1 MTAPATPAHPATP
14 ADRALRG
21 KAVRKHVSRS
31 AHAARVPSAD
41 RPDPVA
47 VLERQGH
54 DRLPELLPIR
64 YGRMAA
70 SPFAFLR
77 GAAAV
82 MAADLAA
89 APHTGLTVQLCGDA
103 HLLNFGL
110 YASPE
115 RALLF
120 DLNDFDET
128 FPGPFEW
135 DVKRLA
141 ASVAVAARE
150 NGHPEA
156 KAGRAALAAVAA
168 YRTTI
173 RRLARLG
180 ELDVWYTRVDAEQL
194 LPLARSTRSRRRAE
208 SSLGR
213 ARRRTS
219 LQAYGKLTDV
229 VDGRRRIIH
238 DPPLLEPAGTSDM
251 ASLRKIFSD
260 YRSTLSEERRLLLD
274 RYRFVDAA
282 RKVVGVGSVGLRCFI
297 VLLAGRDADDP
308 LFLQIKEARQSVLE
322 EHLPSGPYTHP
333 GHRVVAG
340 QRLLQAASDI
350 FLGWMSGPQGRA
362 FYWRQ
367 LRDMKATADVA
378 GMRPDD
384 LLAYARL
391 CGTAL
396 ARAHARSGD
405 RIAIAGYLG
414 GADTFDRAITDF
426 ALAYADQT
434 TAEPAALGAA
444 VAAGVVRA
452 APGV

>member
-1 MTAPATPAHPATP
+1 MTTP
-14 ADRALRG
+14 ADRAERG
-21 KAVRKHVSRS
+21 RAARKRVARS
-31 AHAARVPSAD
+31 AHAGWIPSVD

-47 VLERQGH
+47 VLERQGR

-64 YGRMAA
+64 YGRMVA

-77 GAAAV
+77 GSAAV
-82 MAADLAA
+82 MAADLASQ
-89 APHTGLTVQLCGDA
+89 PHTGLTVQLCGDA

-141 ASVAVAARE
+141 ASIAVAARE
-150 NGHPEA
+150 NGHGDT
-156 KAGRAALAAVAA
+156 KAHRAALEATAT
-168 YRTTI
+168 YRTAL
-173 RRLARLG
+173 RALARKG
-180 ELDVWYTRVDAEQL
+180 ELAVWYDRIDADSL
-194 LPLARSTRSRRRAE
+194 LPLVRSARNRRRVE
-208 SSLGR
+208 SSLTR

-219 LQAYGKLTDV
+219 LHAVGKLTET
-229 VDGRRRIIH
+229 VDGRRRIVQ
-238 DPPLLEPAGTSDM
+238 DPPLLEPAGASDM
-251 ASLRKIFSD
+251 AAVRKIFSD

-282 RKVVGVGSVGLRCFI
+282 RKVVGVGSVGTRCFI
-297 VLLAGRDADDP
+297 VLLSGRDQDDP
-308 LFLQIKEARQSVLE
+308 LFLQIKEARKSVLE
-322 EHLPSGPYTHP
+322 EHLPSGPYVHP

-350 FLGWMSGPQGRA
+350 FLGWMTGPQGRA

-367 LRDMKATADVA
+367 LRDMKGSADVA
-378 GMRPDD
+378 GMSPPE
-384 LLAYARL
+384 LLAYGRL

-405 RIAIAGYLG
+405 RVAIAAYLG
-414 GADTFDRAITDF
+414 GADTFEHAVADF
-426 ALAYADQT
+426 ASAYAGQT
-434 TAEPAALGAA
+434 AADHATLDAA
-444 VAAGVVRA
+444 VTAGVVTA
-452 APGV
+452 APGI

>member
-1 MTAPATPAHPATP
+1 MSTPVA
-14 ADRALRG
+14 RAERG
-21 KAVRKHVSRS
+21 KAARRRVSRS
-31 AHAARVPSAD
+31 AHAGWVPPVDRAD
-41 RPDPVA
+41 PLG
-47 VLERQGH
+47 VLERQGR

-82 MAADLAA
+82 MAADLASR
-89 APHTGLTVQLCGDA
+89 PHTGLTVQLCGDA
-103 HLLNFGL
+103 HLLNFGV

-135 DVKRLA
+135 DVERLA
-141 ASVAVAARE
+141 ASVAVAGRA
-150 NGHPEA
+150 NGHVEA
-156 KAGRAALAAVAA
+156 KVRRATLEAGAA
-168 YRTTI
+168 YRAAM
-173 RRLARLG
+173 RRLAGRG
-180 ELDVWYTRVDAEQL
+180 ELAVWYERLDADTL
-194 LPLARSTRSRRRAE
+194 LPLVRSARRRGQVA
-208 SSLGR
+208 SSLTR

-219 LQAYGKLTDV
+219 LQALGKLTEV

-238 DPPLLEPAGTSDM
+238 DPPLLEPAGASDT

-274 RYRFVDAA
+274 RYRFADAA
-282 RKVVGVGSVGLRCFI
+282 RKVVGIGSVGLRCFV
-297 VLLAGRDADDP
+297 VLLTGRDQGDP
-308 LFLQIKEARQSVLE
+308 LFLQIKEARKSVLE
-322 EHLPSGPYTHP
+322 EHLPHGPYVHP

-340 QRLLQAASDI
+340 QRQLQAASDI

-367 LRDMKATADVA
+367 LRDMKGSADVA
-378 GMRPDD
+378 GMSPAD
-384 LLAYARL
+384 LLGYARL

-405 RIAIAGYLG
+405 RIAIAAYLG
-414 GADTFDRAITDF
+414 GADTFEQAVADF

-434 TAEPAALGAA
+434 TADHAALGAA
-444 VAAGVVRA
+444 VAAGVVAA
-452 APGV
+452 APEV

>member
-1 MTAPATPAHPATP
+1 MTTP
-14 ADRALRG
+14 ADRAERG
-21 KAVRKHVSRS
+21 RAARKRVARS
-31 AHAARVPSAD
+31 AHAGWNPAVD

-47 VLERQGH
+47 VLERQGR

-77 GAAAV
+77 GSAAV
-82 MAADLAA
+82 MAGDLASQ
-89 APHTGLTVQLCGDA
+89 PHTGLTVQLCGDA

-115 RALLF
+115 RTQLF

-150 NGHPEA
+150 NGHSDT
-156 KAGRAALAAVAA
+156 KAHRAALEATAA
-168 YRTTI
+168 YRTAL
-173 RRLARLG
+173 RELARKG
-180 ELDVWYTRVDAEQL
+180 ELAVWYERIDADSL
-194 LPLARSTRSRRRAE
+194 LPLVRSARHRRRVE
-208 SSLGR
+208 SSLTR

-219 LQAYGKLTDV
+219 LHAVGKLTEI
-229 VDGRRRIIH
+229 VDGRRRIVH
-238 DPPLLEPAGTSDM
+238 DPPLLEPAGAADT

-282 RKVVGVGSVGLRCFI
+282 RKVVGVGSVGTRCFI
-297 VLLAGRDADDP
+297 VLLAGRDQDDP
-308 LFLQIKEARQSVLE
+308 LFLQIKEARKSVLE
-322 EHLPSGPYTHP
+322 EHLPNGPYVHP

-350 FLGWMSGPQGRA
+350 FLGWMTGPQGRA

-367 LRDMKATADVA
+367 LRDMKGSADVV
-378 GMRPDD
+378 GMGPAA
-384 LLAYARL
+384 LTAYARL

-405 RIAIAGYLG
+405 RVAIAAYLG
-414 GADTFDRAITDF
+414 GTDTFERAVADF
-426 ALAYADQT
+426 ALAYASQT
-434 TAEPAALGAA
+434 TADHAALGAA
-444 VAAGVVRA
+444 VAAGVVTA
-452 APGV
+452 SPGI

>member
-1 MTAPATPAHPATP
+1 MTAPATPAG
-14 ADRALRG
+14 RARRG
-21 KAVRKHVSRS
+21 KEARTRVSRS
-31 AHAARVPSAD
+31 AHADWLRSVD
-41 RPDPVA
+41 RADPVA
-47 VLERQGH
+47 VLERQGR
-54 DRLPELLPIR
+54 DRLPDLLPIR
-64 YGRMAA
+64 YGRMTA

-82 MAADLAA
+82 MAGDLAA
-89 APHTGLTVQLCGDA
+89 QPHTGLTVQLCGDA

-141 ASVAVAARE
+141 VSVAMAARE
-150 NGHPEA
+150 NGHSDP
-156 KAGRAALAAVAA
+156 KVRQAALEAAAA
-168 YRTTI
+168 YRTAL
-173 RRLARLG
+173 RRLAGCG
-180 ELDVWYTRVDAEQL
+180 ELEVWYTRIDADSL
-194 LPLARSTRSRRRAE
+194 LPFIRSARDRRRVE
-208 SSLGR
+208 STLTR

-219 LQAYGKLTDV
+219 LHALGKLTEV

-238 DPPLLEPAGTSDM
+238 DPPLLEPAGPPDM
-251 ASLRKIFSD
+251 AAMRKIFSD
-260 YRSTLSEERRLLLD
+260 YRSTLTEERRLLLD

-282 RKVVGVGSVGLRCFI
+282 HKVVGVGSVGLRCFI
-297 VLLAGRDADDP
+297 VLLTGRDDDDP
-308 LFLQIKEARQSVLE
+308 LFLQIKEARRSVLE
-322 EHLPSGPYTHP
+322 EYLPSGPLTHP

-350 FLGWMSGPQGRA
+350 FLGWMSGPQGRS

-367 LRDMKATADVA
+367 LRDMKGSADIVGLGPA
-378 GMRPDD
+378 Q
-384 LLAYARL
+384 LHVYARL

-405 RIAIAGYLG
+405 RVAIAGYLG
-414 GADTFDRAITDF
+414 GSDTFERAVADF
-426 ALAYADQT
+426 ALRYADQT
-434 TAEPAALGAA
+434 AADHSALVAA
-444 VAAGVVRA
+444 VDAGVVRA
-452 APGV
+452 RYGV

>member
-1 MTAPATPAHPATP
+1 MTTP
-14 ADRALRG
+14 ADRAERG
-21 KAVRKHVSRS
+21 RAARKRVARS
-31 AHAARVPSAD
+31 AHAGWVPSVD

-47 VLERQGH
+47 VLERQGR

-64 YGRMAA
+64 YGRMVA

-77 GAAAV
+77 GSAAV
-82 MAADLAA
+82 MAADLASQ
-89 APHTGLTVQLCGDA
+89 PHTGLTVQLCGDA

-150 NGHPEA
+150 NGHSDA
-156 KAGRAALAAVAA
+156 KAHRAALEATAA
-168 YRTTI
+168 YRTAL
-173 RRLARLG
+173 RALARKG
-180 ELDVWYTRVDAEQL
+180 ELAVWYDRIDADSL
-194 LPLARSTRSRRRAE
+194 LPLVRSARNRRRVE
-208 SSLGR
+208 SSLTR

-219 LQAYGKLTDV
+219 LHAVGKLTEI
-229 VDGRRRIIH
+229 VDGRRRIVH
-238 DPPLLEPAGTSDM
+238 DPPLLEPAGAADM

-282 RKVVGVGSVGLRCFI
+282 RKVVGVGSVGTRCFI
-297 VLLAGRDADDP
+297 LLLAGRDQDDP
-308 LFLQIKEARQSVLE
+308 LFLQIKEARKSVLE
-322 EHLPSGPYTHP
+322 EHLPNGPYVHP

-350 FLGWMSGPQGRA
+350 FLGWMTGPQGRA

-367 LRDMKATADVA
+367 LRDMKGSADVA
-378 GMRPDD
+378 GMGPAE
-384 LLAYARL
+384 LLAYGRL

-405 RIAIAGYLG
+405 RIAIAAYLG
-414 GADTFDRAITDF
+414 GTDTFEHALADF
-426 ALAYADQT
+426 ASAYATQT
-434 TAEPAALGAA
+434 TTDHATLGAA
-444 VAAGVVRA
+444 VAAGVVTA
-452 APGV
+452 SPGI

>member
-1 MTAPATPAHPATP
+1 MVRNSASATPEGRTAQ
-14 ADRALRG
+14 G
-21 KAVRKHVSRS
+21 KAARKLAPRS
-31 AHAARVPSAD
+31 SHADWIPSVG

-47 VLERQGH
+47 VLERQGR
-54 DRLPELLPIR
+54 DRLQELLPIR
-64 YGRMAA
+64 YGRMTA

-89 APHTGLTVQLCGDA
+89 QPHTGLTVQLCGDA

-115 RALLF
+115 RTLLF

-150 NGHPEA
+150 NGHPREQVR
-156 KAGRAALAAVAA
+156 RAAQAAAGG
-168 YRTTI
+168 YRTGM
-173 RRLARLG
+173 RRLADRG
-180 ELDVWYTRVDAEQL
+180 ELAVWYERIDADQL
-194 LPLARSTRSRRRAE
+194 LPLVRSARRRKQVE
-208 SSLGR
+208 STLSR

-219 LQAYGKLTDV
+219 LHALGKLTQT
-229 VDGRRRIIH
+229 VDGRPRIVH
-238 DPPLLEPAGTSDM
+238 DPPLLEPAGGPDM
-251 ASLRKIFSD
+251 ASLRKSFSD

-282 RKVVGVGSVGLRCFI
+282 RKVVGVGSVGTRCFI
-297 VLLAGRDADDP
+297 VLLAGRDAEDP
-308 LFLQIKEARQSVLE
+308 LFLQIKEAKRSILE
-322 EHLPSGPYTHP
+322 EHLPSSPYVHP

-350 FLGWMSGPQGRA
+350 FLGWMTGPHGRA

-367 LRDMKATADVA
+367 LRDMKGSADVA
-378 GMRPDD
+378 GMSPRR
-384 LLAYARL
+384 LQNYADL

-405 RIAIAGYLG
+405 RMAIAGYLG
-414 GADTFDRAITDF
+414 RSDIFDRAVADF
-426 ALAYADQT
+426 ALRYVDQNLADH
-434 TAEPAALGAA
+434 AALEAA
-444 VAAGVVRA
+444 VVAGVVEA

>member
-1 MTAPATPAHPATP
+1 MTTPTTP

-21 KAVRKHVSRS
+21 KAARKQVPRS
-31 AHAARVPSAD
+31 AHAAWIPSAD

-47 VLERQGH
+47 VLERQGR

-64 YGRMAA
+64 YGRMAG
-70 SPFAFLR
+70 SPLAFLR

-89 APHTGLTVQLCGDA
+89 VPHTGLTVQLCGDA

-156 KAGRAALAAVAA
+156 KVGRAALETVTA
-168 YRTTI
+168 YRTAV

-180 ELDVWYTRVDAEQL
+180 ELDVWYARIDAEQL
-194 LPLARSTRSRRRAE
+194 LSLARSARHRRRVE

-260 YRSTLSEERRLLLD
+260 YRSTLAEERRLLLD

-297 VLLAGRDADDP
+297 VLLAGRDTDDP
-308 LFLQIKEARQSVLE
+308 LFLQLKEARRSVLE
-322 EHLPSGPYTHP
+322 EHLPSGPYVHP
-333 GHRVVAG
+333 GHRVVVG

-367 LRDMKATADVA
+367 LRDMKSSADVA
-378 GMRPDD
+378 GMSPDD
-384 LLAYARL
+384 LLSYARL

-414 GADTFDRAITDF
+414 SADTFDRAVRDF
-426 ALAYADQT
+426 ALAYADR
-434 TAEPAALGAA
+434 TAADHTILGAA

-452 APGV
+452 EPGV

>member
-1 MTAPATPAHPATP
+1 M
-14 ADRALRG
+14 
-21 KAVRKHVSRS
+21 
-31 AHAARVPSAD
+31 D

-47 VLERQGH
+47 VLERQGR

-77 GAAAV
+77 GSAAV
-82 MAADLAA
+82 MATDLASQ
-89 APHTGLTVQLCGDA
+89 PHTGLTVQLCGDA

-150 NGHPEA
+150 NGHSDT
-156 KAGRAALAAVAA
+156 KAHRAALEATAA
-168 YRTTI
+168 YRTAL
-173 RRLARLG
+173 RGLARKG
-180 ELDVWYTRVDAEQL
+180 ELAVWYERIDADSL
-194 LPLARSTRSRRRAE
+194 LPLVRAGRHRRRVE
-208 SSLGR
+208 SSLTR

-219 LQAYGKLTDV
+219 LHAVGKLTET
-229 VDGRRRIIH
+229 VDGRRRIVH
-238 DPPLLEPAGTSDM
+238 DPPLLEPAGAADM

-282 RKVVGVGSVGLRCFI
+282 RKVVGVGSVGTRCFI
-297 VLLAGRDADDP
+297 VLLAGRDQDDP
-308 LFLQIKEARQSVLE
+308 LFLQIKEARKSVLE
-322 EHLPSGPYTHP
+322 EHLPNGPYVHP

-350 FLGWMSGPQGRA
+350 FLGWMTGPQGRA

-367 LRDMKATADVA
+367 LRDMKGSADVV
-378 GMRPDD
+378 GMGPQA
-384 LLAYARL
+384 LTAYARL
-391 CGTAL
+391 CGNAL

-405 RIAIAGYLG
+405 RVAIAAYLG
-414 GADTFDRAITDF
+414 STDTFERAVADF
-426 ALAYADQT
+426 ALSYASQT
-434 TAEPAALGAA
+434 TADHAALGAA
-444 VAAGVVRA
+444 VAAGVITA
-452 APGV
+452 APGI

>member
-1 MTAPATPAHPATP
+1 MTTLGTSRTPT
-14 ADRALRG
+14 DRATQGR
-21 KAVRKHVSRS
+21 AARKRTPRS
-31 AHAARVPSAD
+31 AHAAWIPSID

-47 VLERQGH
+47 VLERQGR

-64 YGRMAA
+64 YGRMTA

-89 APHTGLTVQLCGDA
+89 QPRTGLTVQLCGDA

-115 RALLF
+115 RSLLF

-141 ASVAVAARE
+141 ASVVVAARE
-150 NGHPEA
+150 NGHSEA
-156 KAGRAALAAVAA
+156 KAHRAAVEATAA
-168 YRTTI
+168 YRTSI
-173 RRLARLG
+173 HRLAGLG
-180 ELDVWYTRVDAEQL
+180 ELAVWYERMDADTL
-194 LPLARSTRSRRRAE
+194 LPLVRSARHRRRVE
-208 SSLGR
+208 SSLTR

-219 LQAYGKLTDV
+219 LQALGKLTEV
-229 VDGRRRIIH
+229 VDGRHRIIN
-238 DPPLLEPAGTSDM
+238 DPPLLESAGTSDM
-251 ASLRKIFSD
+251 AALRKIFSD

-282 RKVVGVGSVGLRCFI
+282 RKVVGVGSVGTRCFI

-308 LFLQIKEARQSVLE
+308 LFLQIKEARKSVLE
-322 EHLPSGPYTHP
+322 EHLPHGPYVHP

-340 QRLLQAASDI
+340 QRLLQAAGDI
-350 FLGWMSGPQGRA
+350 FLGWMTGPQGRA
-362 FYWRQ
+362 YYWRQ
-367 LRDMKATADVA
+367 LRDMKGSADVA
-378 GMRPDD
+378 GMTPAA
-384 LLAYARL
+384 LTSYARL
-391 CGTAL
+391 CGTVL

-405 RIAIAGYLG
+405 RIAIAAYLG
-414 GADTFDRAITDF
+414 RGDTFDQAVAEF
-426 ALAYADQT
+426 ALTYAAQT
-434 TAEPAALGAA
+434 VTDHATLTAA

-452 APGV
+452 APEL

>member
-1 MTAPATPAHPATP
+1 MTTP
-14 ADRALRG
+14 ADRADRG
-21 KAVRKHVSRS
+21 RAARKRVSRS
-31 AHAARVPSAD
+31 AHAGWIPAVD

-47 VLERQGH
+47 VLERQGR

-70 SPFAFLR
+70 SPFAFFR
-77 GAAAV
+77 GSAAV

-89 APHTGLTVQLCGDA
+89 QPHTGLTVQLCGDA

-141 ASVAVAARE
+141 ASVAVAGHE
-150 NGHPEA
+150 NGHSEP
-156 KAGRAALAAVAA
+156 KAHRAALEATAA
-168 YRTTI
+168 YRTAL
-173 RRLARLG
+173 RALARKG
-180 ELDVWYTRVDAEQL
+180 ELAVWYDRIDADSL
-194 LPLARSTRSRRRAE
+194 LPLVRSARDRRRVE
-208 SSLGR
+208 SSLTR

-219 LQAYGKLTDV
+219 LHAVGKLTET
-229 VDGRRRIIH
+229 VDGRRRIVH
-238 DPPLLEPAGTSDM
+238 DPPLLEPAGAADM

-282 RKVVGVGSVGLRCFI
+282 RKVVGVGSVGTRCFI
-297 VLLAGRDADDP
+297 VLLAGRDQDDP
-308 LFLQIKEARQSVLE
+308 LFLQIKEARKSVLE
-322 EHLPSGPYTHP
+322 EYLPSGPYVHP

-350 FLGWMSGPQGRA
+350 FLGWMTGPQGRA

-367 LRDMKATADVA
+367 LRDMKGSADVA
-378 GMRPDD
+378 GMGPAE
-384 LLAYARL
+384 LLGYARL

-405 RIAIAGYLG
+405 RVAIAAYLG
-414 GADTFDRAITDF
+414 GTDTFEHAVADF
-426 ALAYADQT
+426 ASAYATQT
-434 TAEPAALGAA
+434 ATDHATLNAA
-444 VAAGVVRA
+444 VAAGVVTA
-452 APGV
+452 APGI

>member
-1 MTAPATPAHPATP
+1 MTVPATPAER
-14 ADRALRG
+14 DQRG
-21 KAVRKHVSRS
+21 KAARRQVRRS
-31 AHAARVPSAD
+31 AHAAWIPSAD

-47 VLERQGH
+47 VLERQGR
-54 DRLPELLPIR
+54 DRLPELLPVR
-64 YGRMAA
+64 YGRMIA
-70 SPFAFLR
+70 SPLAFLR

-82 MAADLAA
+82 MAADLATQ
-89 APHTGLTVQLCGDA
+89 PHTGLTVQLCGDA

-141 ASVAVAARE
+141 TSVAVAARE
-150 NGHPEA
+150 NGHSDAEA
-156 KAGRAALAAVAA
+156 HRAALEGVAA
-168 YRTTI
+168 YRTAI
-173 RRLARLG
+173 RRLAGLG
-180 ELDVWYTRVDAEQL
+180 ELAVWYERIGAESL
-194 LPLARSTRSRRRAE
+194 LPLVRSARRRRRVE
-208 SSLGR
+208 SSLTR

-219 LQAYGKLTDV
+219 LQTLGKLTEV

-238 DPPLLEPAGTSDM
+238 DPPVLEPAGVPDG
-251 ASLRKIFSD
+251 AALRKIFSD
-260 YRSTLSEERRLLLD
+260 YRSTLAEDRRVLLD
-274 RYRFVDAA
+274 RYRYVDAA

-297 VLLAGRDADDP
+297 VLLTGRDADDP
-308 LFLQIKEARQSVLE
+308 LFLQIKEARRSVLE
-322 EHLPSGPYTHP
+322 EHLPPGPYVHP

-350 FLGWMSGPQGRA
+350 FLGWMTGPQGRA

-367 LRDMKATADVA
+367 LRDMKGSAEVA
-378 GMRPDD
+378 GMCPKE
-384 LLAYARL
+384 LPVYAGL

-405 RIAIAGYLG
+405 RIAIASYLG
-414 GADTFDRAITDF
+414 GADTFERAVADF
-426 ALAYADQT
+426 ALVYADQT
-434 TAEPAALGAA
+434 AADHAALGAA

-452 APGV
+452 SPDI

>member
-1 MTAPATPAHPATP
+1 MTVP
-14 ADRALRG
+14 ADRVERG
-21 KAVRKHVSRS
+21 RAARKRVPRS
-31 AHAARVPSAD
+31 AHGTWIVPVD
-41 RPDPVA
+41 RPDPVG
-47 VLERQGH
+47 VLERQGR

-77 GAAAV
+77 GSAAV

-89 APHTGLTVQLCGDA
+89 QPHTGLTVQLCGDA

-115 RALLF
+115 RTLLF

-141 ASVAVAARE
+141 ASVAVAGRE
-150 NGHPEA
+150 NGHEEG
-156 KAGRAALAAVAA
+156 KVRRAVVEAVAA
-168 YRTTI
+168 YRLNM
-173 RRLARLG
+173 RRLARHG
-180 ELDVWYTRVDAEQL
+180 ELAVWYERIDAESL
-194 LPLARSTRSRRRAE
+194 LPLARSARRRRQVA
-208 SSLGR
+208 SSLTR

-219 LQAYGKLTDV
+219 LQAVGKLTEV
-229 VDGRRRIIH
+229 VDGRRRIVN
-238 DPPLLEPAGTSDM
+238 DPPLLEPAGASDM

-282 RKVVGVGSVGLRCFI
+282 RKVVGVGSVGMRCFV

-308 LFLQIKEARQSVLE
+308 LFLQIKEARKSVLE
-322 EHLPSGPYTHP
+322 EHLPSGPYVHP

-340 QRLLQAASDI
+340 QRLLQAAGDI
-350 FLGWMSGPQGRA
+350 FLGWMTGPQGRA

-367 LRDMKATADVA
+367 LRDMKGSADVA
-378 GMRPDD
+378 GMSPAD
-384 LLAYARL
+384 LLGYARL

-405 RIAIAGYLG
+405 RIAIAAYLG
-414 GADTFDRAITDF
+414 GADTFERAVADF
-426 ALAYADQT
+426 ALAYAGQT
-434 TAEPAALGAA
+434 VADHAALGAA
-444 VAAGVVRA
+444 VAAGVVGA
-452 APGV
+452 APEV

>member
-1 MTAPATPAHPATP
+1 MSTP
-14 ADRALRG
+14 ADRAERG
-21 KAVRKHVSRS
+21 RAARKRVSRS
-31 AHAARVPSAD
+31 AHAGWVPSVD

-47 VLERQGH
+47 VLERQGR
-54 DRLPELLPIR
+54 DRLTELLPIR

-77 GAAAV
+77 GSAAV
-82 MAADLAA
+82 MAADLASQ
-89 APHTGLTVQLCGDA
+89 PHTGLTVQLCGDA

-141 ASVAVAARE
+141 ASLTVAGLE
-150 NGHPEA
+150 NGHSDA
-156 KAGRAALAAVAA
+156 RAHHAALEATAA
-168 YRTTI
+168 YRTAL
-173 RRLARLG
+173 RALARKG
-180 ELDVWYTRVDAEQL
+180 ELTVWYDRIDADSL
-194 LPLARSTRSRRRAE
+194 LPLVRSARHRRRVE
-208 SSLGR
+208 SSLTR

-219 LQAYGKLTDV
+219 LHAVGKLTETV
-229 VDGRRRIIH
+229 EGRRRIVH
-238 DPPLLEPAGTSDM
+238 DPPLLEPAGAQDM

-282 RKVVGVGSVGLRCFI
+282 RKVVGVGSVGTRCFI
-297 VLLAGRDADDP
+297 VLLAGRDQDDP

-322 EHLPSGPYTHP
+322 EHLPSGPYIHP

-367 LRDMKATADVA
+367 LRDMKGSADVA
-378 GMRPDD
+378 GMSPAE
-384 LLAYARL
+384 LLAYGRL

-405 RIAIAGYLG
+405 RVAIAAYLG
-414 GADTFDRAITDF
+414 GNDTFEHAVADF
-426 ALAYADQT
+426 ASAYATQT
-434 TAEPAALGAA
+434 TTDHATLNAA
-444 VAAGVVRA
+444 VAAGVVTA
-452 APGV
+452 APGI

>member
-1 MTAPATPAHPATP
+1 MTTP
-14 ADRALRG
+14 ADRAERG
-21 KAVRKHVSRS
+21 RAARKRVARS
-31 AHAARVPSAD
+31 AHAGWIPSVD

-47 VLERQGH
+47 VLERQGR

-64 YGRMAA
+64 YGRMVA

-77 GAAAV
+77 GSAAV
-82 MAADLAA
+82 MAADLASQ
-89 APHTGLTVQLCGDA
+89 PHTGLTVQLCGDA

-141 ASVAVAARE
+141 ASIAVAARE
-150 NGHPEA
+150 NGHGDT
-156 KAGRAALAAVAA
+156 KAHRAALEATAT
-168 YRTTI
+168 YRTAL
-173 RRLARLG
+173 RALARKG
-180 ELDVWYTRVDAEQL
+180 ELAVWYDRIDADSL
-194 LPLARSTRSRRRAE
+194 LPLVRSARNRRRVE
-208 SSLGR
+208 SSLTR

-219 LQAYGKLTDV
+219 LHAVGKLTETV
-229 VDGRRRIIH
+229 AGRRRIVQ
-238 DPPLLEPAGTSDM
+238 DPPLLEPAGASDM
-251 ASLRKIFSD
+251 AAVRKIFSD

-282 RKVVGVGSVGLRCFI
+282 RKVVGVGSVGTRCFI
-297 VLLAGRDADDP
+297 VLLAGRDQDDP
-308 LFLQIKEARQSVLE
+308 LFLQIKEARKSVLE
-322 EHLPSGPYTHP
+322 EHLPSGPYVHP

-350 FLGWMSGPQGRA
+350 FLGWMTGPQGRA

-367 LRDMKATADVA
+367 LRDMKGSADVA
-378 GMRPDD
+378 GMSPAE
-384 LLAYARL
+384 LLAYGRL

-396 ARAHARSGD
+396 ARAHARTGD
-405 RIAIAGYLG
+405 RIAIAAYLG
-414 GADTFDRAITDF
+414 GTETFEHAVADF
-426 ALAYADQT
+426 ASAYAAQT
-434 TAEPAALGAA
+434 TADHATLGAA
-444 VAAGVVRA
+444 VAAGVVTA
-452 APGV
+452 SPGI

>member
-1 MTAPATPAHPATP
+1 MNTSGAAGTPTAR
-14 ADRALRG
+14 ADRGRA
-21 KAVRKHVSRS
+21 ARKRVGRS
-31 AHAARVPSAD
+31 AHALWIPSAD
-41 RPDPVA
+41 RRDPVA
-47 VLERQGH
+47 VLERQGR

-64 YGRMAA
+64 YGRMSA

-89 APHTGLTVQLCGDA
+89 QPHTGLTVQLCGDA

-115 RALLF
+115 RSLLF

-141 ASVAVAARE
+141 ASIVVAAGENGHSEAEAHRAARE
-150 NGHPEA
+150 A
-156 KAGRAALAAVAA
+156 TTA
-168 YRTTI
+168 YRTSM
-173 RRLARLG
+173 RQLARMG
-180 ELDVWYTRVDAEQL
+180 ELEVWYETVDADSL
-194 LPLARSTRSRRRAE
+194 LPLVRSGRHRRRVA
-208 SSLGR
+208 SSLTR

-219 LQAYGKLTDV
+219 LQALGKLTET
-229 VDGRRRIIH
+229 VDGRHRIIS
-238 DPPLLEPAGTSDM
+238 DPPLLEPAGTLDT
-251 ASLRKIFSD
+251 AGLRKLFSD

-282 RKVVGVGSVGLRCFI
+282 RKVVGVGSVGTRCFI
-297 VLLAGRDADDP
+297 VLLSGRDADDP
-308 LFLQIKEARQSVLE
+308 LFLQIKEARASVLE
-322 EHLPSGPYTHP
+322 EHLPHGPYVHP
-333 GHRVVAG
+333 GRRVVAG
-340 QRLLQAASDI
+340 QRLLQAANDI

-367 LRDMKATADVA
+367 LRDMKGSADVA
-378 GMRPDD
+378 GMPPAD
-384 LLAYARL
+384 LTAYARL
-391 CGTAL
+391 CGTTL

-414 GADTFDRAITDF
+414 TAETFDHAIADF
-426 ALAYADQT
+426 ALTYATRT
-434 TAEPAALGAA
+434 TRDHAALTAA
-444 VAAGVVRA
+444 IAAGVVGA
-452 APGV
+452 APGE

>member
-1 MTAPATPAHPATP
+1 MTAPGTLATP

-21 KAVRKHVSRS
+21 KAARTRVPRS
-31 AHAARVPSAD
+31 AHASWLPSVD

-47 VLERQGH
+47 VLERQGR

-128 FPGPFEW
+128 YPGPFEW

-141 ASVAVAARE
+141 VSVAVAARE
-150 NGHPEA
+150 NGHPQA
-156 KAGRAALAAVAA
+156 KAARAAQEAVSA
-168 YRTTI
+168 YRTAI

-180 ELDVWYTRVDAEQL
+180 ELDVWYTRIDAEQL
-194 LPLARSTRSRRRAE
+194 LPLARSTRHRRRAE

-219 LQAYGKLTDV
+219 LQAYGKLTEM
-229 VDGRRRIIH
+229 VDGRRRIIQ
-238 DPPLLEPAGTSDM
+238 DPPLIEPAGTSDM
-251 ASLRKIFSD
+251 AFLRKIFSD

-297 VLLAGRDADDP
+297 VLLAGRDTDDP

-322 EHLPSGPYTHP
+322 EHLPSGPYVHH

-340 QRLLQAASDI
+340 QRLLQAAGDV

-367 LRDMKATADVA
+367 LRDMKGSADVA
-378 GMRPDD
+378 AMGPDD
-384 LLAYARL
+384 LVSYARL

-414 GADTFDRAITDF
+414 NADTFDRAVTAF
-426 ALAYADQT
+426 ALSYADQT
-434 TAEPAALGAA
+434 ATDHATLGAA
-444 VAAGVVRA
+444 VAAGLISA

>member
-1 MTAPATPAHPATP
+1 MITPGTP
-14 ADRALRG
+14 QDRAR
-21 KAVRKHVSRS
+21 AARKRVSRS
-31 AHAARVPSAD
+31 AHAVWIPSVD

-47 VLERQGH
+47 VLERQGR

-64 YGRMAA
+64 YGRMSA

-89 APHTGLTVQLCGDA
+89 QPHTGLTVQLCGDA

-115 RALLF
+115 RSLLF

-141 ASVAVAARE
+141 ASVAVASRE
-150 NGHPEA
+150 NGHSEA
-156 KAGRAALAAVAA
+156 KAHRAAAETVTA
-168 YRTTI
+168 YRTAM
-173 RRLARLG
+173 RRLAPLG
-180 ELDVWYTRVDAEQL
+180 ELEVWYAKVDADSL
-194 LPLARSTRSRRRAE
+194 LPLVRSARHRRRVE
-208 SSLGR
+208 SSLTR

-219 LQAYGKLTDV
+219 LQALGKLTEV
-229 VDGRRRIIH
+229 VDGRRRIIT
-238 DPPLLEPAGTSDM
+238 DPPLLEPAGAPDM
-251 ASLRKIFSD
+251 AGLRKIFSD

-282 RKVVGVGSVGLRCFI
+282 RKVVGVGSVGMRCFI

-308 LFLQIKEARQSVLE
+308 LFLQIKEARTSVLE
-322 EHLPSGPYTHP
+322 QHLPQGPYVHP
-333 GHRVVAG
+333 GRRVVVG
-340 QRLLQAASDI
+340 QRLLQSASDI

-362 FYWRQ
+362 YYWRQ
-367 LRDMKATADVA
+367 LRDMKGSADVA
-378 GMRPDD
+378 GMPPAD
-384 LLAYARL
+384 LRAYARL
-391 CGTAL
+391 CGTTL

-405 RIAIAGYLG
+405 RAAIAAYLG
-414 GADTFDRAITDF
+414 GADTFDQAVADF
-426 ALAYADQT
+426 ALAYAART
-434 TAEPAALGAA
+434 TSDHAILCAAI
-444 VAAGVVRA
+444 AAGVVRA
-452 APGV
+452 APGE